1 MTGACGSA
9 SPDRPGRGHHR
20 SRVDVMVAAAGLPGA
35 LVVLSG
41 LRPSAA
47 GPDLCLLHRTTG
59 MWCPL
64 CGGTR
69 ATRALLHGNLTEAI
83 GYNPFALGFEVLV
96 VLLVVR
102 WLVSRRAGGTRSF
115 LSVHEAVALFAAAAV
130 FAVVRNLP
138 GMWVYLGPLL
148 GPAG

>member
-20 SRVDVMVAAAGLPGA
+20 SRVDVMVAAACLPGA

-47 GPDLCLLHRTTG
+47 GPDLCLLHCTTG

-102 WLVSRRAGGTRSF
+102 WLVSRRAGGTRPFVSA
-115 LSVHEAVALFAAAAV
+115 HEAVALFAVAAV